1 VFAQEVHVADRS
13 IPRNV
18 KEALSPAFVAEWGP
32 AMDRENSGFL
42 KHSCFET
49 MALPKHAKLLPGIWV
64 FTRKRDGS
72 AKARFCVGGHRQILG
87 RDYFAHKN

>member
-1 VFAQEVHVADRS
+1 MFAQEVHVTDRS

-32 AMDRENSGFL
+32 ARGREKSGIL
-42 KHSCFET
+42 KQSCFEAL
-49 MALPKHAKLLPGIWV
+49 ALPKHAKLLPGIWV

-87 RDYFAHKN
+87 RDYFAQ